1 MRRPTDL
8 SVHTDMTTPTT
19 STTPDASSLNLPHTP
34 RSASTL
40 HVSPVESTTSIP
52 ECPAPQPSLRLL
64 FSLLSRRDFFVLIL
78 PAILTSVFAG
88 GVAPFMTYVIGRSFD
103 SFAAFP
109 TTPNP
114 SADAK
119 HQLLRGVG
127 LAAVELVGLA
137 VGALALSSL
146 TSCLWIWTGERN
158 LVAVRKR
165 IYAAVTR
172 KDMVWFDTKMG
183 SEESVQAVEGDGPVG
198 AGGLMANFARETD
211 EVRMASS
218 LAAGMVIQYTTTFI
232 TCLILAFIWS
242 WSLTLVILSAV
253 PVLMIIQTLS
263 QGFVGPRLASER
275 AHSASAATLIDRAV
289 AAIATVKAFNAEIH
303 EQDHLNDMV
312 EKIRRAAVKCH
323 SVWGVSTAASQF
335 VMMAMFV
342 QAFWFGAKLVRD
354 GSISPGTVMSVFW
367 ACLIATS
374 NLQMC
379 IPQLIVLTK
388 GKFAMV
394 ALLTLAQ
401 SQSREP
407 VPYGTNMLSPIAK
420 SRRPSMFRKIRPSH
434 CRGHFEFCDVTFAYP
449 SRPTMPVLQDISIF
463 LPPGETSFIVGG
475 SGSGKSTLAQ
485 LLLRMYT
492 PGSGSIILD
501 DQDLSY
507 LDEDFTRAHIAAVS
521 QNCILFDMSVHDN
534 VAMGLAGPGSKRRPQ
549 DVTRQEVIDVC
560 RAALMHEFVRDLPDG
575 YDTQL
580 GTNGANLSGGQ
591 KQRLAI
597 ARALLRNPTV
607 LILDEAT
614 SALDATSRILVFEAI
629 KRWRRN
635 MTTIVITHDLSQ
647 IESDDFVHVL
657 KDGCMVEQGFRH
669 ELESFDS
676 EFRRMAC
683 TQSAEGGF
691 KEKDVSESDLS
702 DLPIDVILEKQ
713 DEEKQ
718 EELEAVGLSVRA
730 IKHRSLAPST
740 FRPLSF
746 GHWMLDAIAEL
757 TKDEP
762 AAPILAARRQT
773 QQQHRISRFV
783 PADAFPQVAPNDT
796 EIKQIRRKTL
806 HIDIPAV
813 AVPPPLATAASNN
826 RLSLQFTPSS
836 PTLCYYPSPKP
847 FATASMVEDDDEF
860 EAEKA
865 AMQRT
870 ATSASQRR
878 SREQRRTRRDPTF
891 ATVKV
896 EKSEVSSQEN
906 PSQSTAQD
914 AEVPLFTLI
923 RDIFPTIPN
932 KVILFIG
939 LVICLA
945 SGAMTPLFSYL
956 LSRLFYEVSNGA
968 RNVSIINIY
977 GGIVLAIAAADGILI
992 GLKLLIMENVAIDWV
1007 TRLRQTCFARVLAQ
1021 DKKWFDK
1028 TENSPARLVQV
1039 LIKDGEDARALI
1051 ASVLCQC
1058 LVVVAMLGVGLIW
1071 ALVRG
1076 WQLTL
1081 VGFAIAPVFA
1091 ATMALQSHLV
1101 SKCEVRNKRAREE
1114 VAKQYYDA
1122 ISNVRAIR
1130 AMGFED
1136 AFRERFDVA
1145 VESAMTTGV
1154 RGAFVEGCTYG
1165 VASALIYFAEALL
1178 FYVGAVL
1185 IANGTYSY
1193 LQMIQTLQLVV
1204 FSVSIGS
1211 QLMSFTHRIAKS
1223 LRATRDFHR
1232 LMKLSTLTDESRG
1245 ILRPQ
1250 IAGNVAFEN
1259 VTFSYPE
1266 RPDVP
1271 VLKDLSVEI
1280 AENECVAVVGSSGC
1294 GKSTI
1299 AALLQ
1304 RLYEPTSGC
1313 ITIGS
1318 HVLRSTEVHHL
1329 RDHVSVVS
1337 QQPNLFDASI
1347 AENIAYGNKSLSM
1360 DDIQLAAQAANVH
1373 DFVQSL
1379 PKGYDTLVG
1388 ENASLISGG
1397 QAQRLQIA
1405 RALARPARIL
1415 ILDECTSAL
1424 DAANQAAVMETLKQ
1438 ARIGRTTLVV
1448 THKLPMM
1455 RMCDRILVV
1464 HDGVVAEQGTYEQ
1477 LMERRGVFA
1486 QLANGGEWMS
1496 E

>member
-1 MRRPTDL
+1 
-8 SVHTDMTTPTT
+8 MTSSMI
-19 STTPDASSLNLPHTP
+19 STTPDASSLHLPHTP
-34 RSASTL
+34 RSATTL
-40 HVSPVESTTSIP
+40 HNSPVESTTSIP
-52 ECPAPQPSLRLL
+52 ECPPPQPSLRLL
-64 FSLLSRRDFFVLIL
+64 FSLLTRRDFFVLIL

-119 HQLLRGVG
+119 NQLLHGVG
-127 LAAVELVGLA
+127 LAAIELVGLA
-137 VGALALSSL
+137 VAALAISSV
-146 TSCLWIWTGERN
+146 TSSLWIWTGERN

-183 SEESVQAVEGDGPVG
+183 SEESVQAVEGDGPIG

-218 LAAGMVIQYTTTFI
+218 LAAGMVIQYTTTFV
-232 TCLILAFIWS
+232 TCLVLAFVWS

-253 PVLMIIQTLS
+253 PVLMIIQALS
-263 QGFVGPRLASER
+263 QGFVGPRLAAER

-289 AAIATVKAFNAEIH
+289 AAIATVKAFNAEVH
-303 EQDHLNDMV
+303 EQEHLNDMT

-323 SVWGVSTAASQF
+323 AVWGISSGASQF

-407 VPYGTNMLSPIAK
+407 TPYGASMLSPIAK
-420 SRRPSMFRKIRPSH
+420 ARRPSMFRKIRPPH
-434 CRGHFEFCDVTFAYP
+434 CRGHFEFSEVTFAYP

-463 LPPGETSFIVGG
+463 LPPGEMSFIE
-475 SGSGKSTLAQ
+475 LC
-485 LLLRMYT
+485 
-492 PGSGSIILD
+492 
-501 DQDLSY
+501 Y
-507 LDEDFTRAHIAAVS
+507 LDEGFTREHIAAVS

-534 VAMGLAGPGSKRRPQ
+534 VAMGLAGPGSARRPQ

-560 RAALMHEFVRDLPDG
+560 RASLMHEFVRDLPDG

-647 IESDDFVHVL
+647 IEADDFVHVL
-657 KDGCMVEQGFRH
+657 KDGFLVEQGFRH
-669 ELESFDS
+669 ELEAFES
-676 EFRRMAC
+676 EFMRMAL
-683 TQSAEGGF
+683 TQNTEGGF
-691 KEKDVSESDLS
+691 TAKEVDDDDEEDVPVEA
-702 DLPIDVILEKQ
+702 ILERQ

-718 EELEAVGLSVRA
+718 EELEAVGLGARA
-730 IKHRSLAPST
+730 LKHRSLAPST

-757 TKDEP
+757 TKEP
-762 AAPILAARRQT
+762 ETPAPFTRRET
-773 QQQHRISRFV
+773 QHRISRFV
-783 PADAFPQVAPNDT
+783 PAEAFPQVVSTDSNGEPKKN
-796 EIKQIRRKTL
+796 RRKTL
-806 HIDIPAV
+806 HIDVPSV
-813 AVPPPLATAASNN
+813 TVPPPLATAASSN

-836 PTLCYYPSPKP
+836 PTLCTHPSPKA
-847 FATASMVEDDDEF
+847 FTMSMIEDDYGF

-865 AMQRT
+865 AMEL
-870 ATSASQRR
+870 SASSVTKRR
-878 SREQRRTRRDPTF
+878 AHEQHRMRRPAVLPTI
-891 ATVKV
+891 VD
-896 EKSEVSSQEN
+896 EKSETGDDASAAA
-906 PSQSTAQD
+906 PQD
-914 AEVPLFTLI
+914 AEVPLVRLM

-932 KVILFIG
+932 KILLFVG
-939 LVICLA
+939 LGICLA
-945 SGAMTPLFSYL
+945 SGTMTPLFSFL
-956 LSRLFYEVSNGA
+956 LSRLFFEVSNGA
-968 RNVSIINIY
+968 RNVSTINVY
-977 GGIVLAIAAADGILI
+977 GGIVLAIAAADGLLL
-992 GLKLLIMENVAIDWV
+992 GLKVLVMENVAIDWV
-1007 TRLRQTCFARVLAQ
+1007 TRLRQSSFARVLAQ

-1028 TENSPARLVQV
+1028 TENSPVRLVQI
-1039 LIKDGEDARALI
+1039 LIKDGDDARSLLSA
-1051 ASVLCQC
+1051 VVCQC

-1091 ATMALQSHLV
+1091 ATMALQTHLV
-1101 SKCEVRNKRAREE
+1101 AKCEVRNKRARED

-1122 ISNVRAIR
+1122 IANVRAIR

-1136 AFRERFDVA
+1136 AFRERFDGA
-1145 VESAMTTGV
+1145 VDEALNTGV

-1165 VASALIYFAEALL
+1165 VASALIYLAEALL

-1211 QLMSFTHRIAKS
+1211 QLMAFTQRIAKS

-1232 LMKLSTLTDESRG
+1232 LLNLSTLTDESRG
-1245 ILRPQ
+1245 ILRPE
-1250 IAGNVAFEN
+1250 IAGAVSFNNVS
-1259 VTFSYPE
+1259 FSYPE

-1280 AENECVAVVGSSGC
+1280 AENECVAIVGSSGC
-1294 GKSTI
+1294 GKSTV

-1304 RLYEPTSGC
+1304 RLYEPASGHVA
-1313 ITIGS
+1313 IGAN
-1318 HVLRSTEVHHL
+1318 VLRSTEVHHL

-1337 QQPNLFDASI
+1337 QQPNLFDATI
-1347 AENIAYGNKSLSM
+1347 AENIAYGNKALTLE
-1360 DDIQLAAQAANVH
+1360 DIQRAARAANVH
-1373 DFVQSL
+1373 DFVESL
-1379 PKGYDTLVG
+1379 PKGYDTAVG
-1388 ENASLISGG
+1388 ENAALISGG

-1424 DAANQAAVMETLKQ
+1424 DAANQAAVMATLRG
-1438 ARIGRTTLVV
+1438 ARAGRTTLVV
-1448 THKLPMM
+1448 THKLPLM
-1455 RMCDRILVV
+1455 RMCDRILVL
-1464 HDGVVAEQGTYEQ
+1464 HDGAVAEQGTYEQ
-1477 LMERRGVFA
+1477 LMARRGVFA

-1496 E
+1496 D